1 MVCWKGCWGR
11 LIRTVEWMA
20 LRKCW
25 MQRICPRN
33 YSYARLLPSQ
43 SSKEFSITSPPR
55 GAGRVSEVA
64 CLPSSLLILKEPRS
78 AFCRIWLPISVWRM
92 DRSLS
97 RNSLP
102 QVNTKLYERQ
112 RGEPRGL
119 CTVSGLLG
127 SSITQG
133 LAFPLAFAIGTCQ
146 TSNHICVCVEI
157 PPSKE

>member
-1 MVCWKGCWGR
+1 MDGIEEVLDAG
-11 LIRTVEWMA
+11 
-20 LRKCW
+20 
-25 MQRICPRN
+25 N
-33 YSYARLLPSQ
+33 LPKKLFLCQAASQ
-43 SSKEFSITSPPR
+43 SILQRVQHNLSSWR
-55 GAGRVSEVA
+55 GAGQVSEVA
-64 CLPSSLLILKEPRS
+64 GLPSSLLILTEPRS

-97 RNSLP
+97 WNSLS
-102 QVNTKLYERQ
+102 QVHMKLYERQ
-112 RGEPRGL
+112 RGEQTGL

-157 PPSKE
+157 PPSKERQRLFYPFYLQGT